1 MNQFQPM
8 QFRSV
13 EEFLDFLPENEL
25 AVVEYLRQ
33 LVYDCI
39 PGVREKL
46 AYNVPYFYGNS
57 RICFIWPA
65 AVPWGKVPQNGIK
78 LGFCKG
84 HLLNNELAYLEQEHR
99 KEVSWKTF
107 HQVPVEDEDILK
119 TYLFDAAAID
129 QLLPKKKRK

>member
-1 MNQFQPM
+1 MNKFQPM

-13 EEFLDFLPENEL
+13 EEFLDYLPENEL
-25 AVVEYLRQ
+25 VVVEYLRR
-33 LVYDCI
+33 LIYDCI

-46 AYNVPYFYGNS
+46 AYNVPFFYGHS

-84 HLLNNELAYLEQEHR
+84 HLLNDELAYLELEHR

-107 HQVPVEDEDILK
+107 FEVPVQDEDILK
-119 TYLFDAAAID
+119 TYLFEAAAID
-129 QLLPKKKRK
+129 ELQTKNKRR